1 MTTGMVNMG
10 NITNIINEQSTN
22 QKAVK
27 SYFSKLMKLVD
38 FESK

>member
-1 MTTGMVNMG
+1 MTASIVSMG

-22 QKAVK
+22 PKAVK

-38 FESK
+38 F